1 MPMLEAHRSVLLG
14 IKNAEPKAKLPA
26 SRRKPQHDFPP
37 LENLR
42 QVVSAV
48 VCAYL
53 GGVNVQQRV
62 FNSCL

>member
-1 MPMLEAHRSVLLG
+1 MIS
-14 IKNAEPKAKLPA
+14 
-26 SRRKPQHDFPP
+26 P

-48 VCAYL
+48 VCTYL
-53 GGVNVQQRV
+53 GGVNVQQLV